1 MAGPIKRKAD
11 TGEAGNPG
19 QFGTL
24 HRGESDIPVEL
35 EAEIDMVAR
44 AQAANIEDSHRTWAD
59 QLETLGEETRWSSI
73 EVPSVGQH
81 DTTLVTERNP
91 ETGQVTGR
99 LEREIFLGD
108 EIEPG
113 DEGLLEQYGEKHGF
127 EVEHPNI
134 ESGYAVIRHREELD
148 LTDSSPFTLQEDL
161 DDIDEGGVFRNS
173 VEDGLGDFVAERK
186 AAPAGDSSLLDPL
199 RHAPVPETTT
209 SLPYT
214 DRGENDP
221 RNVAHPYGEE
231 MIEPLTDDEAGRRD
245 DISTDVARAAD
256 LMESQ
261 GIDASREFYGT
272 SLPEGKPDRWGG
284 HEANHSTVHFYRAD
298 ENGNEKHFAVD
309 YATGLR
315 RSEDYGGA
323 EVLAS
328 VAADAHYGS
337 MSKEDF
343 AGELGYDNYDE
354 ESAER
359 LDADYREAVEHRRRA
374 VEFFGEQEIDELYYD

>member
-24 HRGESDIPVEL
+24 NRGESDIPVEL
-35 EAEIDMVAR
+35 DAEIDMVAR

-81 DTTLVTERNP
+81 DTTLVTTRDP
-91 ETGQVTGR
+91 ETGQITGR

-108 EIEPG
+108 EIRPG
-113 DEGLLEQYGEKHGF
+113 DEALLEKYGDENGF
-127 EVEHPNI
+127 DVVHPNI
-134 ESGYAVIRHREELD
+134 ESGYAVIRHRQEID
-148 LTDSSPFTLQEDL
+148 LTDSAPLTLSEDL
-161 DDIDEGGVFRNS
+161 DDIDEDGFFRDNA
-173 VEDGLGDFVAERK
+173 EDGIDEFLAKHRGED
-186 AAPAGDSSLLDPL
+186 APSEPAT
-199 RHAPVPETTT
+199 V
-209 SLPYT
+209 LPYT
-214 DRGENDP
+214 DRGKNDP

-231 MIEPLTDDEAGRRD
+231 MIEPLTDDDADRRD
-245 DISTDVARAAD
+245 DIDTDVARAAD

-261 GIDASREFYGT
+261 GITASREFYGT

-284 HEANHSTVHFYRAD
+284 HEANHSTVHFYRKDAD
-298 ENGNEKHFAVD
+298 GTEKHFAVD
-309 YATGLR
+309 YSTGLG

-374 VEFFGEQEIDELYYD
+374 VEFFGEQELDELYYD

>member
-24 HRGESDIPVEL
+24 NRGESDIPVEL
-35 EAEIDMVAR
+35 DAEIDMVAR

-81 DTTLVTERNP
+81 DTTLVTTRDP
-91 ETGQVTGR
+91 ETGQITGS

-108 EIEPG
+108 EIRPG
-113 DEGLLEQYGEKHGF
+113 DEDLLEKYGDENGF
-127 EVEHPNI
+127 DVVHPNI
-134 ESGYAVIRHREELD
+134 ESGYAVIRHRQEID
-148 LTDSSPFTLQEDL
+148 LTDSAPLTLSEDL
-161 DDIDEGGVFRNS
+161 DDIDEDGFFRDNA
-173 VEDGLGDFVAERK
+173 EDGIDEFLAKHRGEDGPSE
-186 AAPAGDSSLLDPL
+186 PAT
-199 RHAPVPETTT
+199 A
-209 SLPYT
+209 LPYT
-214 DRGENDP
+214 DRGANDP

-231 MIEPLTDDEAGRRD
+231 MIEPLTDDDADRRD
-245 DISTDVARAAD
+245 DINTDVARAAD

-261 GIDASREFYGT
+261 GITASREFYGT

-284 HEANHSTVHFYRAD
+284 HEANHSTVHFYRKDAD
-298 ENGNEKHFAVD
+298 GTEKHFAVD
-309 YATGLR
+309 YSTGLG

-328 VAADAHYGS
+328 VATDAHYGS

-343 AGELGYDNYDE
+343 ADELGYDVYDLE
-354 ESAER
+354 DAER
-359 LDADYREAVEHRRRA
+359 LDADHREAVEHRRRA
-374 VEFFGEQEIDELYYD
+374 VEFFGEQELDELYYD

>member
-24 HRGESDIPVEL
+24 NRGESDIPVEL
-35 EAEIDMVAR
+35 DAEIDMVAR

-81 DTTLVTERNP
+81 DTTLVTTRDP
-91 ETGQVTGR
+91 ETGQITGR

-108 EIEPG
+108 EIRPG
-113 DEGLLEQYGEKHGF
+113 DEALLEKYGDENGF
-127 EVEHPNI
+127 DVVHPNI
-134 ESGYAVIRHREELD
+134 ESGYAVIRHRQEID
-148 LTDSSPFTLQEDL
+148 LTDSAPLTLSEDL
-161 DDIDEGGVFRNS
+161 DDIDEDGFFRDNA
-173 VEDGLGDFVAERK
+173 EDGIDEFLAKHRGEDGPSE
-186 AAPAGDSSLLDPL
+186 PAT
-199 RHAPVPETTT
+199 A
-209 SLPYT
+209 LPYT

-231 MIEPLTDDEAGRRD
+231 MIEPLTDDDADRRD
-245 DISTDVARAAD
+245 DINTDVARAAD
-256 LMESQ
+256 LMEGQ
-261 GIDASREFYGT
+261 GITASREFYGT

-284 HEANHSTVHFYRAD
+284 AEANHSTVHFYRKGAD
-298 ENGNEKHFAVD
+298 GTEKHFAVD
-309 YATGLR
+309 YATGLG

-328 VAADAHYGS
+328 VATDAHYGS

-343 AGELGYDNYDE
+343 ADELGYDVYDLE
-354 ESAER
+354 DAER
-359 LDADYREAVEHRRRA
+359 LDADHREAVEHRRRA
-374 VEFFGEQEIDELYYD
+374 VEFFGEQELDELYYD

>member
-1 MAGPIKRKAD
+1 MAGQIKRKAD

-24 HRGESDIPVEL
+24 NRGESDIPVEL
-35 EAEIDMVAR
+35 DAEIDMVAR

-81 DTTLVTERNP
+81 DTTLVTTRDP
-91 ETGQVTGR
+91 ETGQITGR

-108 EIEPG
+108 EIRPG
-113 DEGLLEQYGEKHGF
+113 DEALLEKYGDENGF
-127 EVEHPNI
+127 DVVHPNI
-134 ESGYAVIRHREELD
+134 ESGYAVIRHRQEID
-148 LTDSSPFTLQEDL
+148 LTDSAPLTLSEDL
-161 DDIDEGGVFRNS
+161 DDIDEDGFFRDNA
-173 VEDGLGDFVAERK
+173 EDGIDEFLAKHRGEDGPSE
-186 AAPAGDSSLLDPL
+186 
-199 RHAPVPETTT
+199 PVTA
-209 SLPYT
+209 LPYT
-214 DRGENDP
+214 DRGGNDP

-231 MIEPLTDDEAGRRD
+231 MIEPLTDDDADRRD
-245 DISTDVARAAD
+245 NIDTDVARAAD

-261 GIDASREFYGT
+261 GITVSREFYGT
-272 SLPEGKPDRWGG
+272 SLPEGKPDRWDG
-284 HEANHSTVHFYRAD
+284 HGANHSTVHFYRKGAD
-298 ENGNEKHFAVD
+298 GTEKHFAVD
-309 YATGLR
+309 YATGLG

-374 VEFFGEQEIDELYYD
+374 VEFFGEQELDELYYD

>member
-24 HRGESDIPVEL
+24 NRGESDIPVEL
-35 EAEIDMVAR
+35 AAEIDMVAR

-81 DTTLVTERNP
+81 DTTLVTTRDP
-91 ETGQVTGR
+91 ETGQITGR

-108 EIEPG
+108 EIRPG
-113 DEGLLEQYGEKHGF
+113 DEALLEKYGDENGF
-127 EVEHPNI
+127 DVVHPNI
-134 ESGYAVIRHREELD
+134 ESGYAVIRHRQDID
-148 LTDSSPFTLQEDL
+148 LTDSAPLTLSEDL
-161 DDIDEGGVFRNS
+161 DDIDEDGFFRDNA
-173 VEDGLGDFVAERK
+173 EDGIDEFLAKHRGEDGPSE
-186 AAPAGDSSLLDPL
+186 
-199 RHAPVPETTT
+199 PVTV
-209 SLPYT
+209 LPYT
-214 DRGENDP
+214 DRGGNDP

-231 MIEPLTDDEAGRRD
+231 MIEPLTDDDADRRD
-245 DISTDVARAAD
+245 DIDTDVARAAD

-261 GIDASREFYGT
+261 GITASREFYGT

-284 HEANHSTVHFYRAD
+284 AEANHSTVHFYRKGAD
-298 ENGNEKHFAVD
+298 GTEKHFAVD
-309 YATGLR
+309 YATGLG

-343 AGELGYDNYDE
+343 AGELGYDEYDE

-374 VEFFGEQEIDELYYD
+374 VEFLGEQELDELYYD

>member
-24 HRGESDIPVEL
+24 NRGESDIPVEL
-35 EAEIDMVAR
+35 DAEIDMVAR

-81 DTTLVTERNP
+81 DTTLVTTRDP
-91 ETGQVTGR
+91 ETGQITGR

-108 EIEPG
+108 EIRPG
-113 DEGLLEQYGEKHGF
+113 DEALLEKYGDENGF
-127 EVEHPNI
+127 DVVHPNI
-134 ESGYAVIRHREELD
+134 ESGYAVIRHRQEID
-148 LTDSSPFTLQEDL
+148 LTDSAPLTLSEDL
-161 DDIDEGGVFRNS
+161 DDIDEDGFFRDNA
-173 VEDGLGDFVAERK
+173 EDGIDEFLAKHRGEDGPSE
-186 AAPAGDSSLLDPL
+186 PAT
-199 RHAPVPETTT
+199 A
-209 SLPYT
+209 LPYT

-231 MIEPLTDDEAGRRD
+231 MIEPLTDDDADRRD
-245 DISTDVARAAD
+245 DINTDVARAAD
-256 LMESQ
+256 LMEGQ
-261 GIDASREFYGT
+261 GITASREFYGT

-284 HEANHSTVHFYRAD
+284 HEANHSTVHFYRKDAD
-298 ENGNEKHFAVD
+298 GTEKHFAVD
-309 YATGLR
+309 YSTGLG

-328 VAADAHYGS
+328 VATDAHYGS

-343 AGELGYDNYDE
+343 ADELGYDVYDLE
-354 ESAER
+354 DAER
-359 LDADYREAVEHRRRA
+359 LDADHREAVEHRRRA
-374 VEFFGEQEIDELYYD
+374 VEFFGEQELDELYYD